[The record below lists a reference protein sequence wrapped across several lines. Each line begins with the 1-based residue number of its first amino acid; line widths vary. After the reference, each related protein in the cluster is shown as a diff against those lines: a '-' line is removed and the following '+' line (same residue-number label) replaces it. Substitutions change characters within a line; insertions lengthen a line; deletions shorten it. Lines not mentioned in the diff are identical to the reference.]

1 MTFNM
6 DQVLMTLVPFFMVLV
21 GFLVYASFTKNV
33 RNAKQNRTWT
43 KAEPEVGPESVSQ
56 SKTEQQPK
64 PSAAPIQGFT
74 AFDAARSA
82 DDGIW
87 PSRADFHEGE
97 DPCHDD
103 MEPIVASAPE
113 PAQPAS
119 RLSTDDLVKG
129 FVTGEILNRKRR

>member
-1 MTFNM
+1 M
-6 DQVLMTLVPFFMVLV
+6 DAALMSLFPVFVVVIGILAFS
-21 GFLVYASFTKNV
+21 SFAKNV
-33 RNAKQNRTWT
+33 QKARQNRTWT
-43 KAEPEVGPESVSQ
+43 KQEKEQAPPV
-56 SKTEQQPK
+56 KAEQQPK
-64 PSAAPIQGFT
+64 PSAAPIQDFT

-82 DDGIW
+82 DDEIW

-113 PAQPAS
+113 PAQTAS

-129 FVTGEILNRKRR
+129 FVIGEILNRKRR